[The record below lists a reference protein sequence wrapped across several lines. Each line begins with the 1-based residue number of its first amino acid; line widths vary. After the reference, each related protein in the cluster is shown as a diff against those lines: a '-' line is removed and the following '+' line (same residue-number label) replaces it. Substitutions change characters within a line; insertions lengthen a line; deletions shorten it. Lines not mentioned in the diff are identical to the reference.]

1 MLRAYDTWH
10 IRHDIDLVCV
20 PVAGSPRT
28 DSTPLVIADGLF
40 ATFPAT
46 ALLPFGR
53 MHHDGDGSIR
63 TDSYVIDN
71 SMLDIQDDFEYLFG
85 EHTFPFCT
93 AFFLSRKIVQEN
105 VCFFNVCQEYDVFAT
120 HTF

>member
-10 IRHDIDLVCV
+10 IRHDIDLVRV

-71 SMLDIQDDFEYLFG
+71 
-85 EHTFPFCT
+85 
-93 AFFLSRKIVQEN
+93 LSVKYFSVGGCKKVKRPVPYS
-105 VCFFNVCQEYDVFAT
+105 VC
-120 HTF
+120 